1 MEHEGLQWQH
11 KSCENWSKCP
21 SVYSLFP
28 HLCYIYLSSFQPYIH
43 LSTIYLS
50 ISYISF
56 LPSFPSYTDEI
67 SNLLVVLNLFEFV
80 SEAEELQD
88 NFASFIASIQ
98 SHLPLI
104 WPKTTTP
111 LNDTKPVQPVS

>member
-1 MEHEGLQWQH
+1 MSG
-11 KSCENWSKCP
+11 
-21 SVYSLFP
+21 SLFTVSTP
-28 HLCYIYLSSFQPYIH
+28 VIYTSTIYSSIHYLFIYLSIP
-43 LSTIYLS
+43 S
-50 ISYISF
+50 ISYISI

-88 NFASFIASIQ
+88 NFTSFFESVQ

-104 WPKTTTP
+104 WPKTTTA
-111 LNDTKPVQPVS
+111 LNDMDTKPVQPVS